1 MSRKQFRLHASSS
14 RAVSGAL
21 AASDSAFGTSAS
33 DLPQGF
39 GASSSSSLSHVY
51 EPPELS
57 QINDSHIVVAL
68 KNLQKKDSTTKS
80 KAIEDLHSY
89 VTSVDNTREG
99 VDDAFLE
106 AWVRYFIAVSPFG
119 CGQY

>member
-21 AASDSAFGTSAS
+21 PASESAFGTSAS

-39 GASSSSSLSHVY
+39 GASATSPLSHVY

-57 QINDSHIVVAL
+57 QISDSHIVVAL

-89 VTSVDNTREG
+89 VTSADDTSQG
-99 VDDAFLE
+99 VEDAFLE
-106 AWVRYFIAVSPFG
+106 AWVRYFDAVSSFD
-119 CGQY
+119 CG

>member
-1 MSRKQFRLHASSS
+1 MSRKHFRLHASSS

-21 AASDSAFGTSAS
+21 AASESAFGTPAS

-39 GASSSSSLSHVY
+39 GTSSTSPLSHVY
-51 EPPELS
+51 EPPDLS
-57 QINDSHIVVAL
+57 SIRDSHIVVAL
-68 KNLQKKDSTTKS
+68 KNLQKKDSTTRS

-89 VTSVDNTREG
+89 VTSIDDTSQG
-99 VDDAFLE
+99 VEDVFLE
-106 AWVRYFIAVSPFG
+106 AWVRYFDAVFSFD